1 MIFLKNMDLGFA
13 SDMSE
18 KKRQLVGRHQWKD
31 CMYRWSFIYHWIG
44 SQTNMQKTSEVF
56 FVKVPWI
63 EELSKLL
70 YKFEETGIQ
79 TAKTSSSLIS
89 QKSFGEVI
97 FVGFKFPKFLDCMKS
112 LSHHQLDLRVSGVQ

>member
-1 MIFLKNMDLGFA
+1 MDLVFA

-18 KKRQLVGRHQWKD
+18 KFFANLWGGISGRIVCID
-31 CMYRWSFIYHWIG
+31 GVSFTIG
-44 SQTNMQKTSEVF
+44 LAAKQTCRKHLKFS
-56 FVKVPWI
+56 
-63 EELSKLL
+63 LL
-70 YKFEETGIQ
+70 RCLGLKNYPSCCKKFEETGIQ

-112 LSHHQLDLRVSGVQ
+112 LSHHH